1 MVEAA
6 GRRSFALTVLP
17 EEKLSSEGIRTP
29 VPRKPQPDDGERLQM
44 SRREYC

>member
-17 EEKLSSEGIRTP
+17 EEKLSSEGIRT
-29 VPRKPQPDDGERLQM
+29 RSKSKPQADDGERLQM
-44 SRREYC
+44 SRRE